1 MKSIKDI
8 SCQEYVINK
17 SKFYSYAYP
26 VFNDD
31 DTKKIIEKLR
41 IEYSDATHVCFAY
54 VLDSPKVEKCSD
66 DGEPVGT
73 AGKPLL
79 ELIKKKDLH
88 NLLLV
93 VVRYFGGIKLGAG
106 GLIRAYTTAG
116 KLALDSAEMVEY
128 DLLSKYKIYTSY
140 ENLSRVCN
148 VAQSVGYKIFTID
161 YVAPYVVCLCEDECA
176 GMKNIDGVRIEKIGS
191 EYVCRK

>member
-1 MKSIKDI
+1 M
-8 SCQEYVINK
+8 
-17 SKFYSYAYP
+17 
-26 VFNDD
+26 
-31 DTKKIIEKLR
+31 
-41 IEYSDATHVCFAY
+41 
-54 VLDSPKVEKCSD
+54 
-66 DGEPVGT
+66 
-73 AGKPLL
+73 

-128 DLLSKYKIYTSY
+128 DLLSKYKLYTSY

-148 VAQSVGYKIFTID
+148 IAQSVGYKIFTID